1 MATRMDVLTGRE
13 KDGKTYWTRI
23 GVAFPAR
30 DGGGWNLMLDAL
42 PVSGQ
47 CILREPKPRENRPA
61 DPNEPPRDG
70 QGNPDIP
77 TGGDLDDEIPF

>member
-1 MATRMDVLTGRE
+1 MANRMDVLTGRE

-30 DGGGWNLMLDAL
+30 EGDGWNLMLDAL

-47 CILREPKPRENRPA
+47 CILREPKPRENRNTDSQAAGGGTDPGGPA
-61 DPNEPPRDG
+61 PV
-70 QGNPDIP
+70 
-77 TGGDLDDEIPF
+77 LDDEIPF